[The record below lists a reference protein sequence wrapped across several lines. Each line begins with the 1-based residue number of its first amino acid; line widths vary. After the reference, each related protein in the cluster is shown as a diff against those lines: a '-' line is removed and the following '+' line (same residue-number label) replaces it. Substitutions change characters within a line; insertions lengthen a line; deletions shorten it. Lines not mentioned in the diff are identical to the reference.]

1 MTLIIALKCKEG
13 NIIASDGR
21 IVVLDE
27 YRSDQKIYKISEGV
41 LVGLAGST
49 GVIKRIVRRLS
60 ELNISSLSSDEEVE
74 KVEKAL
80 AEIYKYHRGVYG
92 DNFASKE
99 DFDRQFYGSMLAIDK
114 ENIYKFFFDGYPEP
128 CGDYE
133 AIGSASGYVRTLIE
147 GLYDGEMDIQRGL
160 ELACYCILQAM
171 KVSRDIGEPIQLG
184 SAKGGEGAKILDQ
197 QAVEEIVKKMN
208 GRERVLRDV
217 WNIISRD
224 PKLQEEI
231 EEWIRG
237 KTSSLA
243 KRQSV

>member
-1 MTLIIALKCKEG
+1 
-13 NIIASDGR
+13 
-21 IVVLDE
+21 
-27 YRSDQKIYKISEGV
+27 
-41 LVGLAGST
+41 
-49 GVIKRIVRRLS
+49 
-60 ELNISSLSSDEEVE
+60 
-74 KVEKAL
+74 
-80 AEIYKYHRGVYG
+80 
-92 DNFASKE
+92 
-99 DFDRQFYGSMLAIDK
+99 
-114 ENIYKFFFDGYPEP
+114 
-128 CGDYE
+128 
-133 AIGSASGYVRTLIE
+133 
-147 GLYDGEMDIQRGL
+147 
-160 ELACYCILQAM
+160 M

-237 KTSSLA
+237 KTSLLA